1 MINIDQNN
9 LMKFIQNQV
18 IYLDD
23 IILNRDNV
31 NIECMHRNRLCWRFS
46 ITPKMRK
53 QTINELKIEFL
64 YDMIHRIFEIND
76 SYVSN
81 GHDNI
86 VVCDYF
92 KIN

>member
-18 IYLDD
+18 IYLND
-23 IILNRDNV
+23 IILNKDNV
-31 NIECMHRNRLCWRFS
+31 NIECIHRNRLCWRFS

-64 YDMIHRIFEIND
+64 YDMVHRIFEIND
-76 SYVSN
+76 SYIPTSN
-81 GHDNI
+81 NT
-86 VVCDYF
+86 VACDYF